1 MHDNEIC
8 GTMTASAQPENCG
21 IVHPTE
27 NRRFTIREVARIQ
40 TFPDD
45 FIFIDDTARNITAMY
60 KVLGNAVPVKMANAI
75 ALAIKQ
81 QVFKGDANNEYR

>member
-1 MHDNEIC
+1 
-8 GTMTASAQPENCG
+8 
-21 IVHPTE
+21 
-27 NRRFTIREVARIQ
+27 
-40 TFPDD
+40 
-45 FIFIDDTARNITAMY
+45 MY